1 MGCVNSKQTVSVT
14 PAIDHSGVF
23 RDNVCSGSGRIVVE
37 DLPPVT
43 ETKLLSWWSK
53 SGKKSSSKKSGSELG
68 SDFGEL
74 SESGRASSNCRSESV
89 SFRLGNL
96 SKYLEAE
103 QVAAGWPAW
112 LSNVAGEAIHGWVPF
127 RSDAF
132 EKLEK
137 VPFFIYSLCILCN
150 TFEMLLSLKMIW
162 FCFLEDWTRDL

>member
-14 PAIDHSGVF
+14 PAINHSGVF
-23 RDNVCSGSGRIVVE
+23 KDNNSVQEPSPAVE
-37 DLPPVT
+37 K
-43 ETKLLSWWSK
+43 KLVSWRSK
-53 SGKKSSSKKSGSELG
+53 SSKKSG
-68 SDFGEL
+68 
-74 SESGRASSNCRSESV
+74 SESGRASSNSRSESL

-137 VPFFIYSLCILCN
+137 VTTYNPLFFFF
-150 TFEMLLSLKMIW
+150 FEFQRGSRLKP
-162 FCFLEDWTRDL
+162 